1 MLEKAVIHIAV
12 VFVPFLRFMARIPSL
27 GLEETNYVVM
37 TSGNEVKSS
46 DVYLVSRMKHQVL
59 LLKN

>member
-1 MLEKAVIHIAV
+1 MLEKAVIHIVV

-46 DVYLVSRMKHQVL
+46 GVYLVIRMKH
-59 LLKN
+59 

>member
-37 TSGNEVKSS
+37 TTAVFATPQC
-46 DVYLVSRMKHQVL
+46 VH
-59 LLKN
+59 